1 MKYLFFLF
9 FFLTHCSSITG
20 DKTKKIYICGDHEC
34 ADKKE
39 INNYFKN
46 NISIEVYT
54 LSDSTKRDYDLV
66 ELNMTN
72 EDKNEIVSTEIKR
85 KKLKESLKKRPK
97 VEKVKVNKGENITEA
112 KVRINKPKIVLVRIC
127 KDIQE
132 CDIDEVANKIFKIG
146 NEKKFPDL
154 TVK

>member
-9 FFLTHCSSITG
+9 FFLNHCSSITG
-20 DKTKKIYICGDHEC
+20 DKTQKIYICGDHEC

-54 LSDSTKRDYDLV
+54 LSDSTKKDYDLV
-66 ELNMTN
+66 ELNMTK

>member
-1 MKYLFFLF
+1 MKYLFFLI
-9 FFLTHCSSITG
+9 FFLAHCSSITG
-20 DKTKKIYICGDHEC
+20 DKTQKIYICGDHEC

-54 LSDSTKRDYDLV
+54 LSDSTKKDYDLV
-66 ELNMTN
+66 ELNMTK

-146 NEKKFPDL
+146 NKKKFPDL
-154 TVK
+154 TIK

>member
-9 FFLTHCSSITG
+9 FFLAHCSSITG
-20 DKTKKIYICGDHEC
+20 DKTQKIYICGDHEC

-54 LSDSTKRDYDLV
+54 LSDSPKKDYNLV
-66 ELNMTN
+66 ELNMTK
-72 EDKNEIVSTEIKR
+72 EDKNKIVSTEIKR
-85 KKLKESLKKRPK
+85 KKFKESLKKRPK
-97 VEKVKVNKGENITEA
+97 FEKVKVNKAEIITGE
-112 KVRINKPKIVLVRIC
+112 KRRINKPKITLVRIC

-132 CDIDEVANKIFKIG
+132 CDIDEVANKILDIG
-146 NEKKFPDL
+146 NKKKFPDL
-154 TVK
+154 TIK

>member
-1 MKYLFFLF
+1 MKYLFFLI

-20 DKTKKIYICGDHEC
+20 DNTQKIYICGEHEC

-54 LSDSTKRDYDLV
+54 LSDSTKKDYDLV
-66 ELNMTN
+66 ELNMTK

-132 CDIDEVANKIFKIG
+132 CDIDEVANKIFKTG

-154 TVK
+154 TIK

>member
-1 MKYLFFLF
+1 MKYLFFLI
-9 FFLTHCSSITG
+9 FFLAHCSSITG
-20 DKTKKIYICGDHEC
+20 DKTQKIYICGDHEC

-54 LSDSTKRDYDLV
+54 LSDSTKKDYDLV
-66 ELNMTN
+66 ELNMTK

>member
-9 FFLTHCSSITG
+9 FFLAHCSSITG
-20 DKTKKIYICGDHEC
+20 DKTQKIYICGDHEC

-54 LSDSTKRDYDLV
+54 LSDSTKKDYDLV
-66 ELNMTN
+66 ELNMTK
-72 EDKNEIVSTEIKR
+72 EDKNKIVSTEIKR
-85 KKLKESLKKRPK
+85 KKLKERLKKRPK
-97 VEKVKVNKGENITEA
+97 VKKVKVNKGEIIDG
-112 KVRINKPKIVLVRIC
+112 KKRRIDKPKITLVRIC

-146 NEKKFPDL
+146 NEKKFPNL
-154 TVK
+154 TIK

>member
-9 FFLTHCSSITG
+9 FFLAHCSSITG
-20 DKTKKIYICGDHEC
+20 DKTQKIYICGDREC

-54 LSDSTKRDYDLV
+54 LSDSPKKDYDLV
-66 ELNMTN
+66 ELNMTK
-72 EDKNEIVSTEIKR
+72 EDKNKIVSTEIKR
-85 KKLKESLKKRPK
+85 KKLKERLKKRPK
-97 VEKVKVNKGENITEA
+97 VKKVKVNKGEIIDG
-112 KVRINKPKIVLVRIC
+112 KKRRIDKPKITLVRIC

-146 NEKKFPDL
+146 NEKKFPNL
-154 TVK
+154 TIK

>member
-9 FFLTHCSSITG
+9 FFLAHCSSITG
-20 DKTKKIYICGDHEC
+20 DKTQKIYICGDHEC

-54 LSDSTKRDYDLV
+54 LSDSTKKDYDLV
-66 ELNMTN
+66 ELNMTK

-85 KKLKESLKKRPK
+85 KKFKESLKKRPK
-97 VEKVKVNKGENITEA
+97 VEKVKVNKGEIITGE
-112 KVRINKPKIVLVRIC
+112 KRSINKPKITLVRIC

-132 CDIDEVANKIFKIG
+132 CDIDEVANRIFKIG
-146 NEKKFPDL
+146 NKKKFPDL
-154 TVK
+154 TIK

>member
-1 MKYLFFLF
+1 MKYLFLLI
-9 FFLTHCSSITG
+9 FFLAHCSSITG
-20 DKTKKIYICGDHEC
+20 DKTQKIYICGDHEC

-54 LSDSTKRDYDLV
+54 LSDSTKKDYDLV
-66 ELNMTN
+66 ELNMTK
-72 EDKNEIVSTEIKR
+72 EDKNKIVSTEIKR
-85 KKLKESLKKRPK
+85 KKLKERLKKRPK
-97 VEKVKVNKGENITEA
+97 VKKVKVNKGEIIDG
-112 KVRINKPKIVLVRIC
+112 KKRRIDKPKITLVRIC

-146 NEKKFPDL
+146 NEKKFPNL
-154 TVK
+154 TIK

>member
-1 MKYLFFLF
+1 MKYLFFLI
-9 FFLTHCSSITG
+9 FFLTHCSSIFG
-20 DKTKKIYICGDHEC
+20 DKTQKIYICGDHEC

-39 INNYFKN
+39 INDYFKN

-54 LSDSTKRDYDLV
+54 LSDSPKKNYDLV

-72 EDKNEIVSTEIKR
+72 ESKNKIVSTEIKR
-85 KKLKESLKKRPK
+85 KKFEESLKKRPK
-97 VEKVKVNKGENITEA
+97 VEKVKVNKGEKITRT
-112 KVRINKPKIVLVRIC
+112 KSKTIKPKITLVKIC

-146 NEKKFPDL
+146 NEKKFPNL
-154 TVK
+154 TIK

>member
-1 MKYLFFLF
+1 M
-9 FFLTHCSSITG
+9 
-20 DKTKKIYICGDHEC
+20 TK
-34 ADKKE
+34 
-39 INNYFKN
+39 
-46 NISIEVYT
+46 
-54 LSDSTKRDYDLV
+54 
-66 ELNMTN
+66 

>member
-1 MKYLFFLF
+1 MKYLFFL

-20 DKTKKIYICGDHEC
+20 DKTQKIYICGDHEC

-54 LSDSTKRDYDLV
+54 LSDSTKKDYDLV
-66 ELNMTN
+66 ELNMTK

-112 KVRINKPKIVLVRIC
+112 KVRINKPKIVL
-127 KDIQE
+127 
-132 CDIDEVANKIFKIG
+132 
-146 NEKKFPDL
+146 
-154 TVK
+154 

>member
-1 MKYLFFLF
+1 MKYLIFLI

-20 DKTKKIYICGDHEC
+20 DKTQKIYICGDHEC

-39 INNYFKN
+39 MNNYFKN

-54 LSDSTKRDYDLV
+54 LSNSTKKNYDLV

-72 EDKNEIVSTEIKR
+72 EDKNKIVSTEIQR
-85 KKLKESLKKRPK
+85 KKFKESLKKRPK
-97 VEKVKVNKGENITEA
+97 IEKVKVNKGEKITRT
-112 KVRINKPKIVLVRIC
+112 KRRINKPKITLVRIC

-132 CDIDEVANKIFKIG
+132 CDIDEVANKIFNIG
-146 NEKKFPDL
+146 NKKKFPDL
-154 TVK
+154 TIK

>member
-9 FFLTHCSSITG
+9 FFLAHCSSITG
-20 DKTKKIYICGDHEC
+20 DKTQKIYICGDHEC

-54 LSDSTKRDYDLV
+54 LSDSSKKDYDLV
-66 ELNMTN
+66 ELNMTK
-72 EDKNEIVSTEIKR
+72 EDKNKIVSTEIKR
-85 KKLKESLKKRPK
+85 KKLKERLKKRPK
-97 VEKVKVNKGENITEA
+97 VKKVKVNKGEIIDG
-112 KVRINKPKIVLVRIC
+112 KKRRIDKPKITLVRIC

-146 NEKKFPDL
+146 NEKKFPNL
-154 TVK
+154 TIK

>member
-9 FFLTHCSSITG
+9 FFLAHCSSITG
-20 DKTKKIYICGDHEC
+20 DKTQKIYICGDHEC

-54 LSDSTKRDYDLV
+54 LSDSPKKDYDLV
-66 ELNMTN
+66 ELNMTK
-72 EDKNEIVSTEIKR
+72 EDKNKIVSTEIKR
-85 KKLKESLKKRPK
+85 KKLKERLKKRPK
-97 VEKVKVNKGENITEA
+97 VKKVKVNKGEIIDG
-112 KVRINKPKIVLVRIC
+112 KKRRIDKPKITLVRIC

-146 NEKKFPDL
+146 NEKKFPNL
-154 TVK
+154 TIK

>member
-9 FFLTHCSSITG
+9 FFLAHCSSITG
-20 DKTKKIYICGDHEC
+20 DKTQKIYICGDHEC

-54 LSDSTKRDYDLV
+54 LSDSPKKDYDLV

-72 EDKNEIVSTEIKR
+72 EDKNKIVSTEIKR

-97 VEKVKVNKGENITEA
+97 VKKVKVNKGEIIDGE
-112 KVRINKPKIVLVRIC
+112 KRRINKPKITLVRIC

-146 NEKKFPDL
+146 NEKKFPNL
-154 TVK
+154 TIK

>member
-20 DKTKKIYICGDHEC
+20 DKTQKIYICGDHEC

-54 LSDSTKRDYDLV
+54 LSDSTKKDYDLV
-66 ELNMTN
+66 ELNMTK

-112 KVRINKPKIVLVRIC
+112 KVRINKQKIVLVRIC

>member
-1 MKYLFFLF
+1 MKYLFFLI
-9 FFLTHCSSITG
+9 FFLAHCSSITG
-20 DKTKKIYICGDHEC
+20 DKTQKIYICGDHEC

-54 LSDSTKRDYDLV
+54 LSDSKKDYDLV
-66 ELNMTN
+66 ELNMTK